1 MTPDTTTVTNYCY
14 HYILLVLTT
23 DYYYYYRRCCYCRY
37 LYLYLTRRDAYYHYH
52 YYYYYRYLYLYLTR
66 RDAWSA
72 SFDHLFDQ
80 LPAPRTDAPMHLPEA
95 PPPTARH
102 AACVRSSSSK
112 EPSLAAPQLGPCAS
126 PGRARRLQAARHSQ
140 GEARPLGAAPPPRGL
155 KRSRL
160 QGRWFPRRLT
170 IL

>member
-23 DYYYYYRRCCYCRY
+23 DYYYYYRRCC
-37 LYLYLTRRDAYYHYH
+37 
-52 YYYYYRYLYLYLTR
+52 YYRYLYLYLTR

-160 QGRWFPRRLT
+160 QGRWFHRRLT

>member
-1 MTPDTTTVTNYCY
+1 MVVVVVTPDTTTVTNYCY

-23 DYYYYYRRCCYCRY
+23 DYYCYYRRCC
-37 LYLYLTRRDAYYHYH
+37 
-52 YYYYYRYLYLYLTR
+52 YYRYLYLYLTR

-80 LPAPRTDAPMHLPEA
+80 LSAPRTDAPMHLPEA

-160 QGRWFPRRLT
+160 HGRWFHRRLT